1 MQCLSPGGPKASQS
15 FLNFFF
21 LSKKV
26 QCFNLKC
33 HKGHIIKLGV
43 SVLFNDPL
51 KAHFRSG
58 GGPKVLIFFKNIIF

>member
-1 MQCLSPGGPKASQS
+1 MLIPGGSKGFPK
-15 FLNFFF
+15 FFKFFF

-58 GGPKVLIFFKNIIF
+58 GGPKVLIFLKNIIF